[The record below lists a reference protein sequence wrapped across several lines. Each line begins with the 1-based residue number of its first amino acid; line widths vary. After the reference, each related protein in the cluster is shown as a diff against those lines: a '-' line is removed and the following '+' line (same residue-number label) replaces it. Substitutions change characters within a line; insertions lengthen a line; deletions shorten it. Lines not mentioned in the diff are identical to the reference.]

1 MKRERGTTMSSN
13 PNNYEGAQ
21 VTVVGKAGGVP
32 EEVFDGASTRVS
44 IAVSQGY
51 KRDGE
56 WVDTGT
62 VWYTVQASTEFAE
75 QHWPD
80 IEPGD
85 KVRVDD
91 AKQEIRLFTRNDGS
105 PGVDIKLTYGN
116 IKVLDRKRDR
126 ADATSGKP
134 F

>member
-1 MKRERGTTMSSN
+1 
-13 PNNYEGAQ
+13 
-21 VTVVGKAGGVP
+21 
-32 EEVFDGASTRVS
+32 
-44 IAVSQGY
+44 
-51 KRDGE
+51 
-56 WVDTGT
+56 